1 MSRNHGRHTPS
12 SLALL
17 VAAGL
22 LAAPP
27 ALANETIAAGATRT
41 TAVTASPAA
50 GVTFTVDVDGTLRG
64 SSATAINSIV
74 VQGSGAGSVVIRNDG
89 RIQGRFNLP
98 NVSGGV
104 TVLNNTGADP
114 MTQGWHTSGVTT
126 FGAGADRIEN
136 GAEGV
141 IATSGST
148 TFNFGAGNNSFANAG
163 RLIVDR
169 QSGAG
174 TLTMT
179 GLAEFENSGVILLGS
194 VFNAG
199 GATGTQSD
207 GQTNDR
213 LIAQGV
219 DFNGAEGSR
228 IVMDV
233 ALGSVTQA
241 GCSTPTAADCVDFT
255 GGTTTGTTLLTL
267 NNAGFGGG
275 VLNEGI
281 TLIAGSTEAGA
292 FVLDPASDS
301 YRNTSLGGAV
311 QNGLAA
317 YRLVYDEDGQRHMLV
332 GTLADEAFQPA
343 TFAALAQETWRA
355 TTGGLLER
363 QADLRAAPGGLQS
376 GNGLWGRVGGGV
388 SERDVSSSFQ
398 GGTYD
403 VGHKQKTAHLIAGA
417 DLLSASSQESA
428 WVFGAMLG
436 FVRSEAEYDLTPT
449 ELISS
454 GFTGGLYASYLAGPL
469 FVDAVVN
476 ANRLDLRTDLPN
488 LAFDTGVKL
497 TQEVESLGAQVE
509 AGWRVPLAEGLF
521 VEPLAGVSY
530 VETNIEDVDLPGG
543 AGSFGF
549 DDSYKSVRY
558 GAGLRLGM
566 DSRLMGLAA
575 GYSLT
580 GRYWNES
587 EGESAVAVRMPDDA
601 VFALADDFSGDFGEL
616 AASVNLHSAD
626 GGLSGFVTLGG
637 RFADD
642 YRAATGSAGVR
653 LRW

>member
-1 MSRNHGRHTPS
+1 MSRNHGRIAPS
-12 SLALL
+12 RLALL

-22 LAAPP
+22 IAAPP
-27 ALANETIAAGATRT
+27 ALANEAIAAGATRT
-41 TAVTASPAA
+41 TAVTASPAV

-74 VQGSGAGSVVIRNDG
+74 VQGSGAGPVVIRNDG

-98 NVSGGV
+98 AATGDI

-126 FGAGADRIEN
+126 FGAGDDRIEN
-136 GAEGV
+136 GADGV

-148 TFNFGAGNNSFANAG
+148 TFNFGAGSNSFANAG

-174 TLTMT
+174 TLTLT
-179 GLAEFENSGVILLGS
+179 GLGSFENSGVILLGS

-199 GATGTQSD
+199 GAAGQESD

-213 LIAQGV
+213 LVAQGV
-219 DFNGAEGSR
+219 DFNGSAGSR

-233 ALGSVTQA
+233 ALGAATQA
-241 GCSTPTAADCVDFT
+241 GCAAATVADCVDFT

-267 NNAGFGGG
+267 NNTGFGGG

-281 TLIAGSTEAGA
+281 TLVAGSTEAGA
-292 FVLDPASDS
+292 FVLDPASNG
-301 YRNTSLGGAV
+301 YRNTLGGAV

-317 YRLVYDEDGQRHMLV
+317 YRLVYDADGQRHMLV

-398 GGTYD
+398 GGAYD

-417 DLLSASSQESA
+417 DLLSASSQDSA
-428 WVFGAMLG
+428 WVVGAMLG

-488 LAFDTGVKL
+488 LEFDTGVKL

-509 AGWRVPLAEGLF
+509 AGWRVPLSEGLF

-566 DSRLMGLAA
+566 DAQLMGLAA

-587 EGESAVAVRMPDDA
+587 EGESAVSVRMPDDA
-601 VFALADDFSGDFGEL
+601 VFELADDFGGDFGEL
-616 AASVNLHSAD
+616 AAAVNLHSAD
-626 GGLSGFVTLGG
+626 GGLSGFVSLGG
-637 RFADD
+637 KFADD
-642 YRAATGSAGVR
+642 YSAVTGSAGVR